1 MRIKGFLAILLLVVV
16 VVFFLYVI
24 KAGNQQQL
32 PAQIEAF
39 DSMKDKLTRTNLVTL
54 ERVITSY
61 MAQAGET
68 PRTLKDLDRFHLISA
83 ARVDAWG
90 KAIKYERLSES
101 RFRLVSAGKDRLF
114 KTDDDIISEY

>member
-1 MRIKGFLAILLLVVV
+1 MRIKGFLAILLLVIV

-24 KAGNQQQL
+24 KAGKHEQL
-32 PAQIEAF
+32 PGQIEAF
-39 DSMKDKLTRTNLVTL
+39 DSMKDKLTRTNLKTL
-54 ERVITSY
+54 ERMITSY
-61 MAQAGET
+61 IAEVGET
-68 PRTLKDLDRFHLISA
+68 PRTLKDLDKFHLISA

-90 KAIKYERLSES
+90 KAIKYERLSET

>member
-1 MRIKGFLAILLLVVV
+1 M
-16 VVFFLYVI
+16 YVM
-24 KAGNQQQL
+24 KAGNQKQL

-39 DSMKDKLTRTNLVTL
+39 GSMKDKLTRTNLKTL
-54 ERVITSY
+54 EKVITSY
-61 MAQAGET
+61 IAQVGET